1 MTDVYQKVR
10 EGHHFDLLERGF
22 QSATERNSS
31 HISVRTVNA
40 RGVIIAFILYLAK
53 FYYGGLIYN

>member
-1 MTDVYQKVR
+1 MTDLYQKVR
-10 EGHHFDLLERGF
+10 EGHRFGLLERGF
-22 QSATERNSS
+22 QSATERNSF
-31 HISVRTVNA
+31 HTSVAVDA